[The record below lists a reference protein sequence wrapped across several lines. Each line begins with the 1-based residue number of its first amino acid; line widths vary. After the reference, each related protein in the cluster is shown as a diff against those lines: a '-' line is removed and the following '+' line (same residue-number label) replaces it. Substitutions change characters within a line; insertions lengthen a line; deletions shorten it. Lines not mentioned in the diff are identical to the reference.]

1 MDAEQQ
7 QQQAPQ
13 DGQVLAPAQ
22 GLGGIPP
29 GPEPPGEQV
38 DGVAAGTQQAQ
49 THAQV
54 VYRQVDIDQYIQDQ
68 VKATVGSLQSQWQR
82 WPAPHFPTGN
92 FRWFPAAAS
101 SLAPCQ
107 GCPPSPSKRFSNSL
121 WQEVKLLGRNAADRR
136 SGLMTR

>member
-38 DGVAAGTQQAQ
+38 DGVAAG
-49 THAQV
+49 
-54 VYRQVDIDQYIQDQ
+54 
-68 VKATVGSLQSQWQR
+68 SPWEPS
-82 WPAPHFPTGN
+82 
-92 FRWFPAAAS
+92 
-101 SLAPCQ
+101 Q
-107 GCPPSPSKRFSNSL
+107 GCPPSLNKLFSNSPK
-121 WQEVKLLGRNAADRR
+121 EGI
-136 SGLMTR
+136 